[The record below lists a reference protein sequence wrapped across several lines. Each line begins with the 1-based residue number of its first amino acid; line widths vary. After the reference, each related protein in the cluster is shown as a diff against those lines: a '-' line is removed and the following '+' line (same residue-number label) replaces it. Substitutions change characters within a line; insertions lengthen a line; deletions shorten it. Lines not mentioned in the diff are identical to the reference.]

1 MEFSLCHEHDK
12 ICFRSS
18 CLLIKEKKK
27 YPRCPNW
34 IGDILSI
41 GSLFLFFSLFS
52 SLAFD
57 RSFFTRL
64 DSDPFPLSIIYS
76 YISVY
81 FACNSFEIGKKIE
94 IGFRRVCFGSIW
106 GKLVFEIYIYVYICN
121 SKGVG
126 FLKRSVSLC
135 FGR

>member
-1 MEFSLCHEHDK
+1 M
-12 ICFRSS
+12 
-18 CLLIKEKKK
+18 LIKEKKK

-81 FACNSFEIGKKIE
+81 FACNSFEIGKKL
-94 IGFRRVCFGSIW
+94 
-106 GKLVFEIYIYVYICN
+106 KLVFVECV
-121 SKGVG
+121 
-126 FLKRSVSLC
+126 LDQ
-135 FGR
+135 FGEN